1 MIQVILSAIGV
12 YIATSLDY
20 LVVLTIL
27 FAEMPHKKWHM
38 YVGQYIGTA
47 LLVLIGLFATY
58 TTYLVPQDWM
68 IGLWGLAPIYL
79 GIRFFFSE
87 ENESEDDFMER
98 FGQTSST
105 PLYWQVAFFT
115 VASGGDNIGIYIPY
129 FSSFNK
135 TEIFIVLII
144 FIIGTYLLC
153 RISQSLADMPAIS
166 NTIKRYE
173 RIIVPVALI
182 LLGIYIL
189 YENNTIQTFMNL
201 F

>member
-79 GIRFFFSE
+79 GVRFFLVRKMSQKMILWNDSAKRHQRHYIGKWLFSLSLLE
-87 ENESEDDFMER
+87 EIILGFIFLIFPLSIK
-98 FGQTSST
+98 QKSS
-105 PLYWQVAFFT
+105 
-115 VASGGDNIGIYIPY
+115 
-129 FSSFNK
+129 
-135 TEIFIVLII
+135 
-144 FIIGTYLLC
+144 
-153 RISQSLADMPAIS
+153 
-166 NTIKRYE
+166 
-173 RIIVPVALI
+173 
-182 LLGIYIL
+182 
-189 YENNTIQTFMNL
+189 
-201 F
+201 